1 VSRPD
6 TPARGDALTLVAPGD
21 GPTPPPAA
29 SLPRALAHCALGLVV
44 LSLAAAGLRSLLP
57 LPPDTVAS
65 AKLEGLASLI
75 DEVDTL
81 FVGPSLVY
89 RHVDPARFDA
99 LTAEAGRP
107 TRSFNLGVSGMGLLE
122 MRWMLGRVA
131 ALEPASLDWVFLDP
145 YALGLELP
153 DENRE
158 TGRVIAWHDLGTTWD
173 TVALARA
180 TEQPTAERT
189 ALAENHLVA
198 GFFHWGNIGRLRLL
212 LEERWLGTAATRG
225 GRDSDRQAASLRA
238 LGPAGD
244 GFLDLDQALRTA
256 TGAELEELRERRSN
270 FVQQKSGSFLN
281 RVKAA
286 RRAGP
291 LKAKDLPALDPT
303 TEGVLRD
310 VAAQVEALGARLVLF
325 NGPSLYNL
333 ELLLQAHRLGLGE
346 ATLRFSDPKT
356 HRKLFVPEERFDA
369 RHLNAEGARRYT
381 DALAAA
387 FLAELDDEDAG
398 R

>member
-1 VSRPD
+1 
-6 TPARGDALTLVAPGD
+6 LVAPGEGD
-21 GPTPPPAA
+21 AAPAPT
-29 SLPRALAHCALGLVV
+29 SLPWALAHCALGLVA
-44 LSLAAAGLRSLLP
+44 LALAAAGIRTLLP

-65 AKLEGLASLI
+65 AKLEGLAPLI

-107 TRSFNLGVSGMGLLE
+107 TRSYNLGVSGMGLLE
-122 MRWMLGRVA
+122 MRWVLGRVA
-131 ALEPASLDWVFLDP
+131 ALQPPRLAWVFLDP

-173 TVALARA
+173 SVVLAQA
-180 TEQPTAERT
+180 SGLSSAERM

-212 LEERWLGTAATRG
+212 LEERLLGTAATRET
-225 GRDSDRQAASLRA
+225 RDTERQAASLRA

-256 TGAELEELRERRSN
+256 TGAELEDLQERRSN
-270 FVQQKSGSFLN
+270 FVDQKSGSFLI

-291 LKAKDLPALDPT
+291 RKARDIPALDPT
-303 TEGVLRD
+303 TEAVLRD

-333 ELLLQAHRLGLGE
+333 ELLLQAHRLGLSE
-346 ATLRFSDPKT
+346 TTLQFADPKA
-356 HRKLFVPEERFDA
+356 HRKLFLPEERFDA
-369 RHLNAEGARRYT
+369 RHLDAEGARRYT

-387 FLAELDDEDAG
+387 FLAELDDEGAG